1 MNFNEAKEYLYNRYK
16 GNFTVSTDNVNYVNF
31 FSNGCCAMTFQ
42 DYGLYIYS
50 FSVLEN
56 GQPVWSSNVN
66 DLTIKKH
73 FSDDTIKEKLKKIEK
88 YIDDELLALNE
99 IIKYDRSRIQKESRS
114 YKRKI

>member
-1 MNFNEAKEYLYNRYK
+1 MNFNEAKKYLYNRYK

-31 FSNGCCAMTFQ
+31 FSNGCCTMTFQ
-42 DYGLYIYS
+42 EYGLYIYS

-73 FSDDTIKEKLKKIEK
+73 FSDDTIKEKLKKIKK

-99 IIKYDRSRIQKESRS
+99 IKKNLLKTKVDQL
-114 YKRKI
+114 

>member
-1 MNFNEAKEYLYNRYK
+1 MNFNEAKDYLYNRYK
-16 GNFTVSTDNVNYVNF
+16 GNFTVSTDNVNF
-31 FSNGCCAMTFQ
+31 FSNGFYAMTFGE
-42 DYGLYIYS
+42 YGLYICS

-99 IIKYDRSRIQKESRS
+99 IKKNLLKTKVDQL
-114 YKRKI
+114 

>member
-16 GNFTVSTDNVNYVNF
+16 SNFTVSTDNVNYVNF
-31 FSNGCCAMTFQ
+31 FSNGCLAMTFQ
-42 DYGLYIYS
+42 EYGLYIYS

-99 IIKYDRSRIQKESRS
+99 IKKNLLKTKVDQL
-114 YKRKI
+114 

>member
-16 GNFTVSTDNVNYVNF
+16 NNFNVTTDHVIF
-31 FSNGCCAMTFQ
+31 FSNGFCAMTFQ
-42 DYGLYIYS
+42 EYGLYIYS

-73 FSDDTIKEKLKKIEK
+73 FSDDVIECKLKKIK
-88 YIDDELLALNE
+88 KCIDDELLALNE
-99 IIKYDRSRIQKESRS
+99 IKKNLLKTKVDQL
-114 YKRKI
+114 

>member
-16 GNFTVSTDNVNYVNF
+16 NNFNVSTDHVNF
-31 FSNGCCAMTFQ
+31 FSNGFCAMTFQ
-42 DYGLYIYS
+42 EYGLYIYS

-56 GQPVWSSNVN
+56 GQPIWNLKVD

-88 YIDDELLALNE
+88 YIDDELLALSE
-99 IIKYDRSRIQKESRS
+99 IKKNLLKTKVDQL
-114 YKRKI
+114 

>member
-16 GNFTVSTDNVNYVNF
+16 NNFNVSTDNVNF
-31 FSNGCCAMTFQ
+31 FSNGFCAMTFEE
-42 DYGLYIYS
+42 YGLYIYS

-99 IIKYDRSRIQKESRS
+99 IKKNLLKTKVDQL
-114 YKRKI
+114 

>member
-1 MNFNEAKEYLYNRYK
+1 MNFNEAKDYLYNRYK

-31 FSNGCCAMTFQ
+31 FLNGCCAMTFQ
-42 DYGLYIYS
+42 EYGLYIYS

-73 FSDDTIKEKLKKIEK
+73 FSDDVIECKLKKIK
-88 YIDDELLALNE
+88 KCIDDELLALNE
-99 IIKYDRSRIQKESRS
+99 IKKNLLKTKVDQL
-114 YKRKI
+114 

>member
-16 GNFTVSTDNVNYVNF
+16 GNFTVSTHDVNYVIF
-31 FSNGCCAMTFQ
+31 FSNGYCAMTFEE
-42 DYGLYIYS
+42 YGIYIYR

-56 GQPVWSSNVN
+56 GQPDWSSNVN

-99 IIKYDRSRIQKESRS
+99 IKKNLLKTKVDQL
-114 YKRKI
+114 